1 VISESVC
8 VQVFRRKQGQIEY
21 LMLRRSPKRGGF
33 WQSVSG
39 RVKKKETAESAAR
52 REVREETGLDPRSVI
67 LLEKVNVF
75 FNVED
80 ESMHLEPCFGAE
92 VPDNEVVLSREHETK
107 SWTDFDEAMRR
118 TPFPGVRDA
127 LTELHGRL
135 VRAGSSAPTARGQA
149 RDATADG

>member
-1 VISESVC
+1 MISESVC
-8 VQVFRRKQGQIEY
+8 VQVFRRKREQVEY

-39 RVKKKETAESAAR
+39 RVKKQETAKSAAR

-92 VPDNEVVLSREHETK
+92 VLDNEVVLSREHDAM
-107 SWTDFDEAMRR
+107 SWTDFEGAMRL

-135 VRAGSSAPTARGQA
+135 VNAGSSAATARAQA